1 MTQNL
6 SNEDRKLKKTLFLT
20 IEDSVKNFLFYD
32 RREDE
37 DLSTDTLFRLIASEA
52 VTRQEILEAFDKNLT
67 QQIEKYL

>member
-52 VTRQEILEAFDKNLT
+52 VTRQEILEAFDKNLN